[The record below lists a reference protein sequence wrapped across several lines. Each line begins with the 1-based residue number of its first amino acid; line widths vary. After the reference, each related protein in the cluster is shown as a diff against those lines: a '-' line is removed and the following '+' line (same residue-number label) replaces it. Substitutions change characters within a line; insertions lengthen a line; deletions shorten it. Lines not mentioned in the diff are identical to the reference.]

1 MGFTPT
7 LATAIAPL
15 QQMPQ
20 QDAFFEYLMGE
31 GIGLQASFVVNIAL
45 AGLAI
50 VGFAAMTAKLSDP
63 RSKLIAVSTILV
75 PVVSIASYTGLGSG
89 LTLTVID
96 NPLHDL
102 HVIELANGDT
112 GTAIP
117 WGRYLTWGFS
127 TPFILIALGLVAGSN
142 ITKLF
147 TAVTFDIAMIL
158 TGLAAAL
165 ITSSAIFRM
174 AFYAWSTI
182 YFFVVVYI
190 LLVSWPKDAQAAGT
204 VSIFNTLKLLTVIS
218 WFGYPV
224 VWIAGAEGFG
234 ALDSVVTSW
243 GYSILDI
250 ISKYLFG
257 FLLLNYVRKEPES
270 ITSGEEYGASLPGV
284 TPADD

>member
-1 MGFTPT
+1 MGFTTT
-7 LATAIAPL
+7 LATATAPL
-15 QQMPQ
+15 QQLPQ
-20 QDAFFEYLMGE
+20 QDAFFEFLQGA
-31 GIGLQASFVVNIAL
+31 GVGLQASFIVNIAL

-50 VGFAAMTAKLSDP
+50 VAFAFMTRSLSDP

-75 PVVSIASYTGLGSG
+75 PVVSIASYTGLASG
-89 LTLTVID
+89 LTLTVLD
-96 NPLHDL
+96 NPLHNL
-102 HVIELANGDT
+102 HVVELANGDT
-112 GTAIP
+112 GTVIP

-127 TPFILIALGLVAGSN
+127 TPFILIAIGLIAGSN

-174 AFYAWSTI
+174 AFYAWSSI
-182 YFFVVVYI
+182 YFLVVIYI

-204 VSIFNTLKLLTVIS
+204 VEIFNTLKLLTVIS

-243 GYSILDI
+243 AYSVLDI
-250 ISKYLFG
+250 VAKYLFG

-270 ITSGEEYGASLPGV
+270 VTSEGDYGASLPGV